1 MYREGLRFLSLQA
14 ISPLPPQRRH
24 WPQYRTWGQ
33 LRRQRPPLVGS
44 VAKAAAPP
52 GRVAPAA
59 VLHTAAQ
66 VDAAAA
72 APVAAARPQR
82 GAVLTRAVTQ
92 WTPHEGWELPS
103 HQAGL
108 RHVKGQGGRF
118 SQTCDERIKAVYYDR
133 RQRDFMGETVDR
145 EEMYAISRAMSR
157 MLRHSSTLRCN
168 NLGLVWLR
176 DLIDAMRIEERGLH
190 AFIAQIAL
198 AVARDRNGRFQLVQ
212 QMNRSAQDPGSFVIR
227 AVQGHSRP
235 MLAQMDEAQAHTL
248 VDYECDISHAT
259 YSHLLP
265 RSLDLNHQAYCQGGI
280 VEIGAYI
287 VPARCRRI
295 EGQTSS
301 QQASAVMVSTSPSA
315 STASLFG
322 MQESRST
329 RRPRASCSS
338 ATKFRLSTSSGYS
351 FCPLDLRCSSVF
363 RIGAEQTPY
372 DVRLDSMP

>member
-1 MYREGLRFLSLQA
+1 MNTLFAEMYREGVLPRENSLGSSRCA
-14 ISPLPPQRRH
+14 EKGGDSCRRKRCRPSAVATPP
-24 WPQYRTWGQ
+24 TTVSEVGSVAKAAA
-33 LRRQRPPLVGS
+33 PLVGS

-92 WTPHEGWELPS
+92 WTPHAGWELPS

-168 NLGLVWLR
+168 NLGFVWLR
-176 DLIDAMRIEERGLH
+176 DLIDAMRIEERGSR
-190 AFIAQIAL
+190 ASIAQIAF

-227 AVQGHSRP
+227 AVQGHSTP
-235 MLAQMDEAQAHTL
+235 MLVQMDEAQAHTL
-248 VDYECDISHAT
+248 VNYECDISHAT

-265 RSLDLNHQAYCQGGI
+265 QIVGIGSPGSLPGG
-280 VEIGAYI
+280 
-287 VPARCRRI
+287 
-295 EGQTSS
+295 
-301 QQASAVMVSTSPSA
+301 AS
-315 STASLFG
+315 
-322 MQESRST
+322 
-329 RRPRASCSS
+329 
-338 ATKFRLSTSSGYS
+338 
-351 FCPLDLRCSSVF
+351 
-363 RIGAEQTPY
+363 
-372 DVRLDSMP
+372 